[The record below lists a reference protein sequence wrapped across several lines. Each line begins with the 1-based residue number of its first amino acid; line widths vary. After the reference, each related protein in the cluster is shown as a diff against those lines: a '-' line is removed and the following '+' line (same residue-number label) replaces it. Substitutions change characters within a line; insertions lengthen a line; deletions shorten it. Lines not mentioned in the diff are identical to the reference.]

1 MRFVRWWKKR
11 LWLLLVVFIVG
22 YVVTTQSI
30 SNVMVVFVSVESVLD
45 RIITR
50 SVTFTSAALSR
61 EDMKAVMNVR
71 SYLAQ
76 S

>member
-1 MRFVRWWKKR
+1 MRWWKKR

-30 SNVMVVFVSVESVLD
+30 SNVLVVFVSVESVLH

>member
-1 MRFVRWWKKR
+1 M
-11 LWLLLVVFIVG
+11 LLVVFIVG